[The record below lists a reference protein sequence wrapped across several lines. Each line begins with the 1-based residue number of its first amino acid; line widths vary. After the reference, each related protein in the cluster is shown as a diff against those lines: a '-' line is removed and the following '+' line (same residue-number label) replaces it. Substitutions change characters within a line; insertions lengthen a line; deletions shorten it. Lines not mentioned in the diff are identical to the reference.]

1 MAYFKEGTEQMTDT
15 DPAAPPPLT
24 LLGLWARIALG
35 EEYSASVVER
45 ALKSRNQA
53 SNEAKQALTAAI
65 NGAVKDIPQF
75 PNKPASAPPPFLV
88 EPVTHEML
96 HSDKLAGAVLR
107 VWAESH
113 QDLHDAVVEHL
124 DSVGMPAE
132 YPNFKEN
139 RLRGMWPPDT
149 WEHELEAIA
158 EGNGEFDEDDVALML
173 CYVSGKIPDFPD
185 DEEDDAPYVDFSRWL
200 ERMRGAATR

>member
-1 MAYFKEGTEQMTDT
+1 MTDT

-35 EEYSASVVER
+35 EEYSSSVVER

-96 HSDKLAGAVLR
+96 HSDKLAGC
-107 VWAESH
+107 ST
-113 QDLHDAVVEHL
+113 Q
-124 DSVGMPAE
+124 SVG
-132 YPNFKEN
+132 
-139 RLRGMWPPDT
+139 R
-149 WEHELEAIA
+149 
-158 EGNGEFDEDDVALML
+158 VAPRP
-173 CYVSGKIPDFPD
+173 S
-185 DEEDDAPYVDFSRWL
+185 
-200 ERMRGAATR
+200 